1 MIIKERFI
9 LVFLTLMF
17 ISFASCVKYEEV
29 SESSKPSITYER
41 VLPASPKEFSDSIRI
56 IIKYKDGDGDLG
68 SEDPDDLN
76 IYVKDNRLDNPD
88 YYHLHAL
95 APPNSNIAIEG
106 ELVIRLK
113 NTFLIGSGAS
123 EKTSYEVK
131 LRDQAG
137 NWSNSIVTD
146 FITITR

>member
-1 MIIKERFI
+1 MNINTSYI
-9 LVFLTLMF
+9 LILSFLLLGV
-17 ISFASCVKYEEV
+17 ISCVKYQDV
-29 SESSKPSITYER
+29 SEDSKPSITYEK
-41 VLPASPKEFSDSIRI
+41 VLPTSPKEFTDSIKI
-56 IIKYKDGDGDLG
+56 VIKYKDGDGDLG

-88 YYHLHAL
+88 FYHLQAL
-95 APPNSNIAIEG
+95 APPTKKLAIEG

-113 NTFLIGSGAS
+113 NTFLIGSGNS
-123 EKTSYEVK
+123 ESTSYEVK
-131 LRDQAG
+131 LRDRAG